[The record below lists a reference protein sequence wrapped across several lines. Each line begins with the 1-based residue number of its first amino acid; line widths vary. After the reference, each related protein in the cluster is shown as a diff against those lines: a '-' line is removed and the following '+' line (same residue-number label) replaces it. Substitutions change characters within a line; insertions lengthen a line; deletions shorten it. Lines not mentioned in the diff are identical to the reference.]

1 MQLLSQENYIAIIEY
16 VIRYMLMFTCC
27 ATGSI
32 LKDRFYTS
40 KRKTKKF
47 YYVYSAVYAIPAT
60 AVLILLYE
68 NIAYSLSIGT
78 WGSICFFTG
87 LWSREIVALLLN
99 NKIVLVG
106 IKYAAKSAA
115 KKVIDITDD
124 ECEKISEDLHDAIDA
139 GSHEDDKP
147 HKARSPDDD
156 TKDGKNNN

>member
-1 MQLLSQENYIAIIEY
+1 MPIVEYI
-16 VIRYMLMFTCC
+16 IRYTLMFICC

-47 YYVYSAVYAIPAT
+47 CYVNSAVYAIPAT
-60 AVLILLYE
+60 AVLIVLYE

-78 WGSICFFTG
+78 WGSICFFNG

-99 NKIVLVG
+99 NKIVLTG

-115 KKVIDITDD
+115 KKVIDITEDD
-124 ECEKISEDLHDAIDA
+124 CEKLTEDLQDAID
-139 GSHEDDKP
+139 SEIHKSDKP
-147 HKARSPDDD
+147 HKVRSPDDD
-156 TKDGKNNN
+156 TNEEQE